1 MISRRG
7 LGALTLLAALQPIR
21 LRAQGKR
28 PRIVGLLT
36 VSAETDQTAQ
46 AWVAAF
52 KATLRDSGWVE
63 GSNIVIEVRWPAGD
77 PSRMRLQA
85 QEIAALQPDVFVSQ
99 GTPATLAAREA
110 APLVP
115 NVFTVVGD
123 PLFSGLAQRLSHPGW
138 RSTGFTNYEPS
149 LGAKWLGLLR
159 EIAPRCER
167 FGIVANPRTVPDG
180 FDWPLVKAIRTAA
193 GELGV
198 STFDVELSTAA
209 TIDSVV
215 AAAAADGRSGLIVI
229 PETSTTL
236 WADTIIAAASRH
248 AIPTMYPYRDYVVRG
263 GLIGYGVDRTD
274 LYRNAAVYVDRIL
287 RGARPEDLPIQ
298 QPVKFEF
305 AINIRAVKTLGLGIS
320 AAMLARADEVIE

>member
-7 LGALTLLAALQPIR
+7 LGGLTLLAALRPLQ

-28 PRIVGLLT
+28 QRVVGILT

-52 KATLRDSGWVE
+52 KATLRDLGWVE
-63 GSNIVIEVRWPAGD
+63 GSNVAIEVRWPAGD
-77 PSRMRLQA
+77 LSRMRLQA
-85 QEIAALQPDVFVSQ
+85 QELAALYPDVFVSQ
-99 GTPATLAAREA
+99 GTPATLAARET

-115 NVFTVVGD
+115 NVFVVVGD
-123 PLFSGLAQRLSHPGW
+123 PLGSGLAQSLSHPGG
-138 RSTGFTNYEPS
+138 RSTGFTNYEAS

-159 EIAPRCER
+159 EIAPLCER
-167 FGIVANPRTVPDG
+167 VGIVANPRTFPDG
-180 FDWPLVKAIRTAA
+180 FAAPLVKAIRTAA
-193 GELGV
+193 SELGV

-209 TIDSVV
+209 TINPLV
-215 AAAAADGRSGLIVI
+215 AAAAADGRSGLIVM
-229 PETSTTL
+229 PETSTTQ
-236 WADTIIAAASRH
+236 WADIIIAAASTH

-274 LYRNAAVYVDRIL
+274 LYRSAAVYVDRIL

-298 QPVKFEF
+298 QPVTFEF
-305 AINIRAVKTLGLGIS
+305 AINLRAAKTLGLAIS
-320 AAMLARADEVIE
+320 PAMLARADEVIE